1 MSTGYT
7 RNDTANNISDQNI
20 INASDLDGEFDAIQT
35 AFDAILGHTHDGTL
49 GEGGPITLLGPTQD
63 VVITATAIRPKFS
76 NTVDL
81 GTSLLEY
88 KDLYI
93 DGVANIDSLVADA
106 VTISG
111 GTINTTIIGGTTP
124 AAGTFTTL
132 AASSATI
139 GGVAVVTTTGTQ
151 TLTGKTISAGDNTL
165 SGLAASSFVVTNAS
179 GNIDGAALQKVIP
192 AGVVVGTTDTQTLT
206 NKTINLTSN
215 TLVATSAQLR
225 AAVTDETGTGSLV
238 FSASPA
244 FTGTPTAPTATVG
257 TNTTQIATT
266 AFVQSALS
274 GSGLG
279 DMLKAVYDTNA
290 DGAVNAAD
298 KWTAAV
304 TVTLGPTGKALD
316 GSAGV
321 TWTTSELG
329 INDATLTLA
338 TSGIATGSATFTAN
352 QSTPAT
358 FTVNVPGTNLTATG
372 GTTAGPTINS
382 STGTGVVIPSA
393 SATASGI
400 VTTGT
405 QTFGGAKT
413 IATFNS
419 TTATL
424 TTANITNLNL
434 GGTAVTATAAQL
446 NYLVGVTSAVQTQ
459 LDGKQPLNA
468 DLTALSGVATTGIL
482 VRTGAGTVAT
492 RAVAGGAG
500 ISITNGTGVS
510 GNPTIAVSGLTTTEF
525 AAATLVTAAEGISA
539 NDNDTTI
546 PTSAAVKAYADS
558 RTLNT
563 GTAVAST
570 SGTAVTFT
578 GIPSWA
584 KRITIMLSGVSTSST
599 SKKLVQLGST
609 TFETTGYVSNGSYLA
624 SGVTISSSTA
634 GFLINADQ
642 AGDSLSGALVIT
654 NLSGNTWVASGNFS
668 NGTTIMHSTAGTK
681 TLAGVLDRIRVTTV
695 NGTDTFDAGSINIM
709 WE

>member
-7 RNDTANNISDQNI
+7 RNDTANNISDQSI

-35 AFDAILGHTHDGTL
+35 AFNATNGHTHDGTL

-63 VVITATAIRPKFS
+63 VVITATAVNPKLT
-76 NTVDL
+76 NTIDL

-132 AASSATI
+132 AASSATV
-139 GGVAVVTTTGTQ
+139 GGVAVVTTTDTQ
-151 TLTGKTISAGDNTL
+151 TLTGKTISADDNTL

-179 GNIDGAALQKVIP
+179 GNIDGSAAQKVIP
-192 AGVVVGTTDTQTLT
+192 SGVVVGTTDTQTLT
-206 NKTINLTSN
+206 NKTLDLTSN
-215 TLVATSAQLR
+215 TLVATSAQL
-225 AAVTDETGTGSLV
+225 AAALTDETGTGSVV
-238 FSASPA
+238 FSVSPA
-244 FTGTPTAPTATVG
+244 LTGTPTAPTATVG

-298 KWTAAV
+298 KWTTAR
-304 TVTLGPTGKALD
+304 TITIGPTGKSVN
-316 GSAGV
+316 GSAAV
-321 TWTTSELG
+321 TWTTAEIG
-329 INDATLTLA
+329 INDATLTLT
-338 TSGIATGSATFTAN
+338 TSGIATGSATFTSN

-358 FTVNVPGTNLTATG
+358 FTVNVPATNLTATD

-405 QTFGGAKT
+405 QTFGGTKT

-424 TTANITNLNL
+424 TTANITNLTL
-434 GGTAVTATAAQL
+434 GATAITATGTEL
-446 NYLVGVTSAVQTQ
+446 NYVAGVTSSIQTQ
-459 LDGKQPLNA
+459 IDGKQPLDA
-468 DLTALSGVATTGIL
+468 DLTALAGVGTTGIL

-492 RAVAGGAG
+492 RAIAAGTGL
-500 ISITNGTGVS
+500 TVTDGTGV
-510 GNPTIAVSGLTTTEF
+510 GANPTLAADLASQAQAEAGTDNTTLMTPLRMAQSARPQRGTAWTYSTAVST
-525 AAATLVTAAEGISA
+525 V
-539 NDNDTTI
+539 D
-546 PTSAAVKAYADS
+546 
-558 RTLNT
+558 
-563 GTAVAST
+563 
-570 SGTAVTFT
+570 FT

-584 KRITIMLSGVSTSST
+584 KRVTVILNGVSINGTVLP
-599 SKKLVQLGST
+599 LVQVGAGSIV
-609 TFETTGYVSNGSYLA
+609 TTGYVSSAATSTNSPSSATNGILLA
-624 SGVTISSSTA
+624 GTSGGGAALTYSTVLTLVNISS
-634 GFLINADQ
+634 
-642 AGDSLSGALVIT
+642 
-654 NLSGNTWVASGNFS
+654 NTWVASTCGGCTNFS
-668 NGTTIMHSTAGTK
+668 ASFGPIFGGGTTPNLSGS
-681 TLAGVLDRIRVTTV
+681 LDRIRLTTT
-695 NGTDTFDAGSINIM
+695 GTDTFDAGSVNIM